1 MPSETR
7 DSPSFSCSP
16 SVDALNRNGFT
27 FAKATQFGDRRLG
40 EADNVPKLA
49 ILAVLHDGHQ
59 RPHCGAQRRWRTN
72 SPHPS
77 IAVPAVIMLRLV
89 IAAPELVARARTA
102 APRRASRIEV
112 KDKLT
117 IKIKN

>member
-1 MPSETR
+1 
-7 DSPSFSCSP
+7 
-16 SVDALNRNGFT
+16 
-27 FAKATQFGDRRLG
+27 
-40 EADNVPKLA
+40 
-49 ILAVLHDGHQ
+49 
-59 RPHCGAQRRWRTN
+59 
-72 SPHPS
+72 
-77 IAVPAVIMLRLV
+77 MLRLV